1 MIPPLTRLLAAAAL
15 AALAACSSVKLD
27 EAPGS
32 GAPVENR
39 SADSGASAT
48 SGGAPAATADA
59 GAAPGARAVTPV
71 EVSRKDPL
79 DDPAGQLARRSIYFD
94 FDQYT
99 IKDEHKATL
108 EAHARY
114 LIANRGRKVVIQ
126 GNTDERGS
134 REYNLALG
142 QKRAEAVRKALVAL
156 GVPDGQLEAVSFGE
170 EKPRAAGSDDA
181 AMAENRRAD
190 LAYQ

>member
-1 MIPPLTRLLAAAAL
+1 MNTPLRSTTVALAL

-27 EAPGS
+27 ENSS
-32 GAPVENR
+32 GAPIDNR
-39 SADSGASAT
+39 SGSASTTSTPPGGSAD
-48 SGGAPAATADA
+48 TA
-59 GAAPGARAVTPV
+59 AAPGPRQITPV
-71 EVSRKDPL
+71 EIARKDPL
-79 DDPAGQLARRSIYFD
+79 DDPAGALARRSIYFD
-94 FDQYT
+94 FDQYV
-99 IKDEHKATL
+99 IKDEFKATL

-114 LIANRGRKVVIQ
+114 LIANRNRRVVIQ

-142 QKRAEAVRKALVAL
+142 QKRSEAVRKALVAL
-156 GVPDGQLEAVSFGE
+156 GVPDGQLEAVSLGE
-170 EKPRAAGSDDA
+170 EKPRASGGDDA